1 LKNTIKVERARKG
14 FTQAD
19 LAEKVGV
26 TRLTIHSIEAGKF
39 NPSVMLALK
48 IADCF
53 GTKVEELFELENDD

>member
-39 NPSVMLALK
+39 NPSVMLAIK

>member
-53 GTKVEELFELENDD
+53 DTKVEELFELENDD

>member
-26 TRLTIHSIEAGKF
+26 TRLTIHSIEVGKF

>member
-48 IADCF
+48 IAECF
-53 GTKVEELFELENDD
+53 GIKVEELFELENDD

>member
-1 LKNTIKVERARKG
+1 LKNTIRVERARNG
-14 FTQAD
+14 FTQSD

-26 TRLTIHSIEAGKF
+26 TRLTIHSIESGKF
-39 NPSVMLALK
+39 NPSVILALK